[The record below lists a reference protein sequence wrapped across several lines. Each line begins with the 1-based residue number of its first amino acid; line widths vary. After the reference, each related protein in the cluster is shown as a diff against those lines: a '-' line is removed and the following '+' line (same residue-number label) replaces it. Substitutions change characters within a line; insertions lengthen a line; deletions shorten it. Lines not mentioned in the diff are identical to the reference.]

1 MHLIIFALTLDL
13 IQKYALLP
21 LCTVWRSHR
30 WLFRYPDETGWLD
43 TFHPPYLASNLYSY
57 RYIYLT
63 TTLLLQHPYS
73 CLHPLLLRYIS
84 LSRVQPSIPS
94 LITLLWG
101 LCACDLWSGRWRRQ
115 RRKSNS
121 PPRNRRIT
129 KKGSILPD
137 FHLNLYNASQSHSHS
152 CSKAHFPKRKV
163 EMFAYQVGVKSKI
176 YTFACKSKI

>member
-1 MHLIIFALTLDL
+1 MHFFIFALIRFDSKICT
-13 IQKYALLP
+13 ASS

-43 TFHPPYLASNLYSY
+43 TFHPTYLASNLYSY

-73 CLHPLLLRYIS
+73 CLHPLFLTFIS
-84 LSRVQPSIPS
+84 PSRVQPSIPS

-101 LCACDLWSGRWRRQ
+101 LCACDLWSGGRRRQ

-129 KKGSILPD
+129 KKGSILPPW
-137 FHLNLYNASQSHSHS
+137 HLIFTWTCMTPHSQTAVLAQLLIS
-152 CSKAHFPKRKV
+152 PK
-163 EMFAYQVGVKSKI
+163 
-176 YTFACKSKI
+176 